1 MTFGKSEPLFFGLDS
16 VADYESGIS
25 GTAGSTNASGFTGFT
40 GTIGNGCT
48 GTADF
53 TRTMGS
59 SAVRNVPPKQA
70 KQETKESEPMII
82 SIFQMSLN
90 EQVTAIVAGFIILL
104 SLATIVIEGTF
115 FAILSGLLSIVMGS
129 YAHYQQTQLT
139 KVAIMRERSD
149 MLQKEIARLG
159 GDNTK
164 LTYFAD
170 EMEGRVEDL
179 LDVEDALEIIS
190 EGQSVNALQKHTDAN
205 LLAVCKIQKSVE
217 MGVIETLISSIFSRE
232 NDAEID
238 APITDAESTK
248 MMKKLKGIVG
258 LSVNER
264 RLQQT
269 VVGNSIE
276 SIIDALQNLLDEDI
290 PARNRIFQ
298 VK

>member
-25 GTAGSTNASGFTGFT
+25 GTAGSTNASGFTGYTGTTDFT
-40 GTIGNGCT
+40 G
-48 GTADF
+48 
-53 TRTMGS
+53 TMGS

-70 KQETKESEPMII
+70 KQQTKESEPMIR

-104 SLATIVIEGTF
+104 SIATIAIEGTF

-139 KVAIMRERSD
+139 KVAILRERSD

-164 LTYFAD
+164 LTYFVD

-190 EGQSVNALQKHTDAN
+190 EGQSVNALQKDADAN

-217 MGVIETLISSIFSRE
+217 IGVIETLISSIFSRE

-238 APITDAESTK
+238 APITEAESTK
-248 MMKKLKGIVG
+248 IMRKLKGIVG